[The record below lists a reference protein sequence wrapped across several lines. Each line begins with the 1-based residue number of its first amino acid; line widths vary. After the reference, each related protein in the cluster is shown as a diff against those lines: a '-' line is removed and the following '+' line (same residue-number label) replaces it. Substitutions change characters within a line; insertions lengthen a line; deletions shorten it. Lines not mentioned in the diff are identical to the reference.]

1 MNNDWKFEIILNCLA
16 LVVAIAVMTGAVCAF
31 KFASCHFKAS
41 KQELECSYNP
51 LQGCMV
57 KIDGKWIDYD
67 RLRVME

>member
-1 MNNDWKFEIILNCLA
+1 MFNKDSFVIILMYASFFA
-16 LVVAIAVMTGAVCAF
+16 LVLGILCAANF
-31 KFASCHFKAS
+31 ISCHVKSS
-41 KQELECSYNP
+41 KQDLECSYFP